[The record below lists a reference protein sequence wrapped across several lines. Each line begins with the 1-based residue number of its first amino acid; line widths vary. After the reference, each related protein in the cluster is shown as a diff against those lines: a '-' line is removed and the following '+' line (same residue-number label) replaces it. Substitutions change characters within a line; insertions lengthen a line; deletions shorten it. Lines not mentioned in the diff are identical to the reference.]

1 MNVLVKVENKIE
13 ESVLLAFLAKR
24 GYEFKVENDGGVEEE
39 TELIETLVEEQHDL
53 AQLDSEIENGDYVDH
68 RKVEIL
74 LNQRRDTIFK

>member
-24 GYEFKVENDGGVEEE
+24 GYEFKVEATEEPEEE
-39 TELIETLVEEQHDL
+39 IESIEELIEEKQDL
-53 AQLDSEIENGDYVDH
+53 AQLDAEIENEDYVDH

-74 LNQRRDTIFK
+74 LNQRRNTVFI